1 MAIVPQEPILFS
13 GTIRSNISY
22 AKRARNTYKTV
33 IDPNLPIKLKDDDEE
48 LQFGPSLEDV
58 IQAAKQA
65 YAHDFIMS
73 FPKGYDTVV
82 GERGIRL
89 SGGQKQRLALAR
101 AFLFDPM
108 ILLLDEAT
116 SALDSESEQMV
127 QLAINNL
134 MANRTVILIA
144 HRLSTVKNADTIAVV
159 SEGKVVE
166 QGSHKELL
174 SSNGLY
180 SKLVN
185 RQLET
190 VAMPIFD

>member
-1 MAIVPQEPILFS
+1 
-13 GTIRSNISY
+13 
-22 AKRARNTYKTV
+22 
-33 IDPNLPIKLKDDDEE
+33 
-48 LQFGPSLEDV
+48 
-58 IQAAKQA
+58 
-65 YAHDFIMS
+65 
-73 FPKGYDTVV
+73 
-82 GERGIRL
+82 
-89 SGGQKQRLALAR
+89 
-101 AFLFDPM
+101 
-108 ILLLDEAT
+108 
-116 SALDSESEQMV
+116 MV

-159 SEGKVVE
+159 AEGKVVE